1 MDISPSRPPD
11 GTLLARG
18 ATIGRFQVIS
28 LVGKGGMGEVYAA
41 YDPELDRNVAIKLL
55 RAGKNSDSD
64 EGLARMMREAQA
76 TARVSH
82 PNVVIVYDAG
92 TFQDRVFI
100 AMEFVEGHTLGYW
113 FRPRRAPGARCW
125 RSTWRPA
132 GAWWPRTPRA
142 WSTATSSPR
151 T

>member
-11 GTLLARG
+11 GNLLARG
-18 ATIGRFQVIS
+18 ATIGRFQVIA

-64 EGLARMMREAQA
+64 EGRARMMREAQA

-92 TFQDRVFI
+92 TFQDR
-100 AMEFVEGHTLGYW
+100 A
-113 FRPRRAPGARCW
+113 RAAGRRCW
-125 RSTWRPA
+125 RSSP
-132 GAWWPRTPRA
+132 PRA
-142 WSTATSSPR
+142 AGWRRRTSAIWFTATSSP
-151 T
+151 TTS